1 MAEGCFLLLLSF
13 SDFQTSFL
21 MNSLSQDLLAIARNI
36 GPQLPS
42 LLTLLICLVIVL
54 LRRRRH
60 PKATLI
66 AALGLILLILHSL
79 VLLSQTFGCCGRSSR
94 PSLQTSTAFMRF
106 WTGCQRVSR
115 DCVRCFAGCYFY

>member
-1 MAEGCFLLLLSF
+1 
-13 SDFQTSFL
+13 

-60 PKATLI
+60 AKATLI

-79 VLLSQTFGCCGRSSR
+79 VFAVADVWLLRSFVEAESADLDHFYAIFGLVASVC
-94 PSLQTSTAFMRF
+94 LAIAFGVLLVAIFIDREP
-106 WTGCQRVSR
+106 V
-115 DCVRCFAGCYFY
+115 APNA